1 MLFMNFCIV
10 GRIYCDIHSRVIDH
24 PTNIAIIAI
33 FVGER
38 LVYTTYIATSQDFA
52 IVTGNIIVT

>member
-1 MLFMNFCIV
+1 MDL
-10 GRIYCDIHSRVIDH
+10 

-38 LVYTTYIATSQDFA
+38 LVYTMYIATSQDFA
-52 IVTGNIIVT
+52 ITIGNIIVT